1 LLRTDPAFGGRS
13 VPVLIFSKIKGIAM
27 RTFIA
32 VELPETIK
40 EKIGELQA
48 PLKKTNA
55 FVSWVKPENIH
66 ITLKFLGEVP
76 EEKINEVF
84 SAAEVAFKEA
94 KKFKMNLKGMGA
106 FPDFRR
112 PRVIWIGTGKGGEEL
127 SDMATKIEDQTE
139 KIGYPKEKRKFSP
152 HFTMG
157 RVKSPKNIEKLMEL
171 VKSSD
176 FETEDIEVNEVT
188 VMKSQL
194 HPAGAIYTPLKKIA
208 LLD

>member
-1 LLRTDPAFGGRS
+1 
-13 VPVLIFSKIKGIAM
+13 M

-32 VELPETIK
+32 VELPENIK
-40 EKIGELQA
+40 NKIGELQA
-48 PLKKTNA
+48 PLKKTKA

-84 SAAEVAFKEA
+84 SATGLALKNA
-94 KKFKMNLKGMGA
+94 KKFKINLKEMGA

-112 PRVIWIGTGKGGEEL
+112 PRVIWIGAGMGGEEL
-127 SDMATKIEDQTE
+127 SNMANKIEEEME
-139 KIGYPKEKRKFSP
+139 KIGYPKENRKFSP

-157 RVKSPKNIEKLMEL
+157 RVKSPKGIEKLMEL
-171 VKSSD
+171 VKSTD

-194 HPAGAIYTPLKKIA
+194 HPAGAIYTPLKKIP

>member
-1 LLRTDPAFGGRS
+1 
-13 VPVLIFSKIKGIAM
+13 M

-32 VELPETIK
+32 VELPEQIK
-40 EKIGELQA
+40 KEIEVLQA

-55 FVSWVKPENIH
+55 FVSWVKPGNIH

-84 SAAEVAFKEA
+84 SACEA
-94 KKFKMNLKGMGA
+94 ALKNAGKFKMNLKGMGA

-112 PRVIWIGTGKGGEEL
+112 PRVIWVGAGKGGEEL
-127 SDMATKIEDQTE
+127 SDMATKIEEEIE
-139 KIGYPKEKRKFSP
+139 KIGYPKEKRKFSA
-152 HFTMG
+152 HFTIG
-157 RVKSPKNIEKLMEL
+157 RVKSPKNIEKLIEL

-176 FETEDIEVNEVT
+176 FETADIEVSEVT

-194 HPAGAIYTPLKKIA
+194 HPAGAIYTPLKKIP
-208 LLD
+208 LL